1 MGLEGKVMIA
11 SASATSS
18 LSNPVRSGPNRMPR
32 FSPTAAAVAPMATLG
47 LRTAFIC
54 PRSRAVVA

>member
-1 MGLEGKVMIA
+1 MIA
-11 SASATSS
+11 LAIATSS

-32 FSPTAAAVAPMATLG
+32 FSPKAAAVAPIATLG